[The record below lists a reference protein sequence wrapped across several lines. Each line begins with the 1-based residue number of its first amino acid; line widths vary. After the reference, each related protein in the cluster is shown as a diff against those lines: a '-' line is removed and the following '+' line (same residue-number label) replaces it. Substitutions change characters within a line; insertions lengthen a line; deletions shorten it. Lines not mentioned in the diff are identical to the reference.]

1 MTPGARLQ
9 AAIEIIDEILN
20 RHRPASNA
28 LSEWGKAHRF
38 AGSGDRAAIGNL
50 VYDTLRHR
58 ASSAYVMGSDTP
70 RALVLA
76 GLGRSH
82 DANLDHIALLCAGPP
97 HAPEPLTDDERRRLA
112 AGPSLESAPPWVRGD
127 YPEWLHPS
135 MERAFG
141 ARAAEQGQGMAARA
155 PVFLRAN
162 TMKSTAAKVARAFTQ
177 HGAEARGLAHFAVR
191 LPAPK
196 GAGRTPNVEADIAHG
211 KGWFEVQDDGS
222 QVAAMMAGAGPRE
235 QVMDLCAG
243 AGGKTLAMAAA
254 MQNTG
259 QIYAY
264 DSDKT
269 QLRPIFERL
278 KRAGVRNAQVMNAGN
293 LAELTALGA
302 RFDCVLIDAPCT
314 GTGTWR
320 RRPDAKW
327 RVSPENLATR
337 INDQRTVLK
346 LGRDLVKPGGRLV
359 YVTCSVLPEENTD
372 QVAWF
377 LGESPEFR
385 SVPYAERWKVT
396 LGGDVPASADGRTD
410 NILLTPAD
418 HGTDGFFIA
427 SFMRKA

>member
-1 MTPGARLQ
+1 MIPGARLQ
-9 AAIEIIDEILN
+9 AAIEIVDEILN

-58 ASSAYVMGSDTP
+58 ASSAYVMGSDAP

-76 GLGRSH
+76 GLGRSQGAAI
-82 DANLDHIALLCAGPP
+82 DTVAGLCTGAP
-97 HAPEPLTDDERRRLA
+97 HAPEPLTDEERQRLTTGSL
-112 AGPSLESAPPWVRGD
+112 AGAPPWVQGD
-127 YPEWLHPS
+127 YPEWLQPS

-141 ARAAEQGQGMAARA
+141 DRAAVHGQGMAERA

-162 TMKSTAAKVARAFTQ
+162 TMKSTAAKVAKAFTQ
-177 HGAEARGLAHFAVR
+177 HGAEARGLAHYAVR
-191 LPAPK
+191 LPPPK

-222 QVAAMMAGAGPRE
+222 QVAAMLAGAGPRE
-235 QVMDLCAG
+235 QVIDLCAG

-264 DSDKT
+264 DSDKS

-293 LAELTALGA
+293 LAELNALGP

-320 RRPDAKW
+320 RRPDSKW

-337 INDQRTVLK
+337 IADQRTVLA
-346 LGRDLVKPGGRLV
+346 LGQSLVKPGGRLI

-377 LGESPEFR
+377 LAQAPEF
-385 SVPYAERWKVT
+385 SNVPFAERWKVT
-396 LGGDVPASADGRTD
+396 VGGDVAVSSDGRTD
-410 NILLTPAD
+410 NLLLTPTD

-427 SFMRKA
+427 SFLRQR